1 MEKIYKK
8 NKNGDFEEVGYI
20 NLDLENFSDVTDYF
34 KEDGIWLVKRAKG
47 SKSSISMLHRIS
59 EIPKPNLKIHSIL
72 QNYEEKLVTYLAN
85 LKEIDTDEYKE
96 AKSIEGGYLSG
107 PLEIYNWSLH
117 SLSLM
122 ILREFAK
129 WTQEDLENDKI

>member
-34 KEDGIWLVKRAKG
+34 EEDGIWLVKRSKG
-47 SKSSISMLHRIS
+47 SKSSISILHRIS
-59 EIPKPNLKIHSIL
+59 KIPKPNLKIHSTL
-72 QNYEEKLVTYLAN
+72 QNYEEKLVTYLSN
-85 LKEIDTDEYKE
+85 LKDYDTDEYKE

-107 PLEIYNWSLH
+107 PLQLYNWSLH